1 WVAGGL
7 TGSSEAT
14 NKTEYYDT
22 VLRVWSPGPPLPFA
36 VHHAMMVNYRGQ
48 LYLIGGF
55 LSQGHNLELAA
66 SSKVLKLDTATSRWV
81 EAPPLHHARA
91 AGAAVGGGDEIVVLG
106 GGAPARKPGAV
117 ARPPIF

>member
-66 SSKVLKLDTATSRWV
+66 SNKVLKLDAANGRWV

-91 AGAAVGGGDEIVVLG
+91 AGAAGGGGDEGGGLG
-106 GGAPARKPGAV
+106 GRGRGARRGGDE
-117 ARPPIF
+117 R